1 MSIDIRQVTPGDVDS
16 IARLSEVGFGR
27 FYQFDWQGN
36 ARALCESVAAGRAFV
51 AVAEADG
58 QVVGY
63 CNLRSWPAGG
73 WVDQIVVSGGMR
85 GQGVGRALIEAVM
98 QEAAKRKYWKLS
110 LITSEGDPGVRVFL
124 EHCGW
129 EVVGV
134 MKDEI
139 KRGVNGIL
147 MSRVVDYKL
156 HPNT

>member
-1 MSIDIRQVTPGDVDS
+1 
-16 IARLSEVGFGR
+16 
-27 FYQFDWQGN
+27 
-36 ARALCESVAAGRAFV
+36 
-51 AVAEADG
+51 
-58 QVVGY
+58 
-63 CNLRSWPAGG
+63 
-73 WVDQIVVSGGMR
+73 
-85 GQGVGRALIEAVM
+85 M

>member
-1 MSIDIRQVTPGDVDS
+1 MSVDIRQVTPEDVDS

-27 FYQFDWQGN
+27 FYRFDWQAN
-36 ARALCESVAAGRAFV
+36 ARALCEAVAAGRAFV

-73 WVDQIVVSGGMR
+73 WVDQIVVSGVMR
-85 GQGVGRALIEAVM
+85 RQGVGRALIEAVIR
-98 QEAAKRKYWKLS
+98 EAAKRRQWKLS
-110 LITSEGDPGVRVFL
+110 LITSDGDPEVRSFF

-139 KRGVNGIL
+139 KRGVDGIL

-156 HPNT
+156 HPNP